1 MEKRGVPCERWVMV
15 CIRGSVEMR
24 TVYVGTLQAR
34 AAVITRLSCQRA
46 GQRFLARGVDDD
58 GNAANFAETEQASE
72 KLFSLTPTAAAG
84 TKNAGWRITTCAPS
98 SRRRPPLP
106 PPRSACHPVSLP
118 SQFCL
123 ICLPSR
129 SHARLARR

>member
-58 GNAANFAETEQASE
+58 GNAANFAETEQAS
-72 KLFSLTPTAAAG
+72 FRQPPTPG
-84 TKNAGWRITTCAPS
+84 GQNRQKGLVL
-98 SRRRPPLP
+98 RRP
-106 PPRSACHPVSLP
+106 VS
-118 SQFCL
+118 
-123 ICLPSR
+123 
-129 SHARLARR
+129 